1 MRAQS
6 ARTTGYGSR
15 ACREQSKQYMNS
27 PVYEQPAAPSLAK
40 KTPRSRSRVSTY
52 SSGCGAKITN
62 RARRNQRQMGAS
74 RPSVVDH
81 PNDERSTDHGREERS
96 RFFEERKLGS
106 VSLSRFERGLS
117 NCVLPS
123 GTQVPLN
130 RCILSL
136 LLLPRDPRRVGESS
150 TTHRYVCVSPCMCRL

>member
-52 SSGCGAKITN
+52 SSGCGTKITN

-106 VSLSRFERGLS
+106 VSLSLGL
-117 NCVLPS
+117 NEAFQIACCHL
-123 GTQVPLN
+123 VPK
-130 RCILSL
+130 CHSIDAYFPYYCYQEILG
-136 LLLPRDPRRVGESS
+136 V
-150 TTHRYVCVSPCMCRL
+150 